1 MRQDKILKPFGEIPE
16 SFTALKDEGIYY
28 VDKTGFIPFL
38 LSQKRKICVVTRPR
52 RFGKTLM
59 LRTLQTFFEYKLD
72 KDGKPVDNR
81 RYFEGLKVMDAGD
94 DVLKEMGQYPV
105 ISLSFK
111 DVFDDTYEKVVSML
125 NDAVAEACVPHG
137 NMLKASGKLSEAY
150 TQNLQAYMDGKALEE
165 DLPKFLRLYMQWLND
180 VTGRKT
186 VVLLDEYDVPLQK
199 AAIYDMHNP
208 GCKLFDKVVNLI
220 GKFISAGFKSNNNLA
235 YGIIAG
241 CMRVAKESIFTGMN
255 NPGVI
260 TVLDRIPDEYWGF
273 TQPEVEKMLAY
284 YDLSDKMD
292 ALKHWYEGYY
302 YSEREVYNP
311 WSLLNAIRGLVNGYG
326 EDAIQSYWART
337 SGNDIIDEMIEQNP
351 DHRNKLAQM
360 MNGEP
365 LWAPVFQNLSYRDLN
380 TYPESIWSFLLY
392 TGYLKSI
399 QKRQLDTGNWEA
411 LVTIP
416 NMEIRSVMNQAM
428 QHWWKN
434 IKLQGWDAQKL
445 LRALLT
451 GDAENAERELRLVL
465 CDSTSVFDYNE
476 AFYHGMLVGLLRNVA
491 MVHSNDEYGEGRP
504 DVVALAEDTGII
516 LEVKCVTPK
525 ALKAAGIKD
534 DDRAKIKSMMMTKLD
549 EAEKQIRANEYIEAV
564 LEDEPIARTAKA
576 YAVCFCKKRCMV
588 REVGVV

>member
-1 MRQDKILKPFGEIPE
+1 SVSE
-16 SFTALKDEGIYY
+16 SFTALRDKRMYY
-28 VDKTGFIPFL
+28 VDKTGFIPYL
-38 LSQKRKICVVTRPR
+38 IQRGDEICVFTRPR

-72 KDGKPVDNR
+72 ADGKPVDNR

-208 GCKLFDKVVNLI
+208 GCKLFDKVVTLI

-365 LWAPVFQNLSYRDLN
+365 LWTPVFQDLSYRDLN

>member
-1 MRQDKILKPFGEIPE
+1 
-16 SFTALKDEGIYY
+16 
-28 VDKTGFIPFL
+28 
-38 LSQKRKICVVTRPR
+38 
-52 RFGKTLM
+52 
-59 LRTLQTFFEYKLD
+59 
-72 KDGKPVDNR
+72 
-81 RYFEGLKVMDAGD
+81 
-94 DVLKEMGQYPV
+94 
-105 ISLSFK
+105 
-111 DVFDDTYEKVVSML
+111 
-125 NDAVAEACVPHG
+125 
-137 NMLKASGKLSEAY
+137 
-150 TQNLQAYMDGKALEE
+150 
-165 DLPKFLRLYMQWLND
+165 
-180 VTGRKT
+180 
-186 VVLLDEYDVPLQK
+186 
-199 AAIYDMHNP
+199 
-208 GCKLFDKVVNLI
+208 
-220 GKFISAGFKSNNNLA
+220 
-235 YGIIAG
+235 
-241 CMRVAKESIFTGMN
+241 
-255 NPGVI
+255 
-260 TVLDRIPDEYWGF
+260 
-273 TQPEVEKMLAY
+273 MLAY

-365 LWAPVFQNLSYRDLN
+365 LWTPVFQDLSYRDLN
-380 TYPESIWSFLLY
+380 TYPEAIWSFLLY

-399 QKRQLDTGNWEA
+399 QKRQLDTGNWEP

-534 DDRAKIKSMMMTKLD
+534 DDRAKIKSMMTTKLD